1 MATSFR
7 NRKHL
12 TFRTRDLSFAEYIV
26 KVINWLG
33 PPEGC
38 ISFLCSRKNW
48 REGYM
53 GHMSS
58 KILPWFSKSAQ
69 RIESLETDQLCE
81 LIHSPD
87 SFEIK
92 RSTSYFIPSCLL
104 SAKQYFPLIPL
115 THSSCQTLTAFLV
128 IPPNTLR
135 RAYPPDKTSS
145 SVAPGPTAALKNAT
159 YFTSHTQRLIA
170 NVVTSAK
177 IVIAAFP
184 NLTE

>member
-1 MATSFR
+1 MATSFWD
-7 NRKHL
+7 RKRL
-12 TFRTRDLSFAEYIV
+12 TFRTHDLLFAEYIV
-26 KVINWLG
+26 KVIYRLG
-33 PPEGC
+33 PPAGC
-38 ISFLCSRKNW
+38 ISFLCLRKNW
-48 REGYM
+48 REG
-53 GHMSS
+53 
-58 KILPWFSKSAQ
+58 SKSAQ
-69 RIESLETDQLCE
+69 QIECLKTDQQCE

-87 SFEIK
+87 SFEIN

-104 SAKQYFPLIPL
+104 SAEQYFSLIPL

-135 RAYPPDKTSS
+135 CAYPPGKTSS

-170 NVVTSAK
+170 NVVTSAT